1 MVVRLLLLCV
11 ALALEL
17 SSAVFW
23 RALDPQLMEEL
34 LALAACVLVALAM
47 FSRCCCCCAPALSPL
62 AGQWSLLIALLIV
75 LSFASALSVPR
86 ALVASA
92 ALFVPA
98 VTAPLSALL
107 DSRHAP
113 VTVVL
118 ALATSAAA
126 MAGTGAHAEL
136 LAALDEHGSALALA
150 CSCAAAVAV
159 QWAGVQR
166 VLHARAPGA
175 RLRVGSGA
183 LVLAVLVRAA
193 ALLVLAVAVLFAL
206 STLSDEARVRRAS
219 AELLVRSPRPDAAL
233 ADIGGKLLV
242 GDECARLPLASAL
255 SASAAPGGGWE
266 LSAANGT
273 LTPCWHVPKQLTRC
287 VRLPLGFQ
295 FCASV
300 RALSLALV
308 AAIFAVGTLALY
320 GARFALIGALGAPA
334 LASVCVL
341 ARLGALALQAHG
353 VVRLPDGGVVDGG
366 AMDGGAVDGDTGLGT
381 AVSDG
386 GSFSF
391 GSDGGFASEGARA
404 GQDDGAAAGGGAAP
418 VALDRRGVTLCA
430 CAAGAAVAQLL
441 LALFAAQAAPPARP
455 GARDERSGG
464 RGASVADAEE
474 ADAGRGSRP
483 LLATGAPR
491 SDWEGRARANGVRGV
506 RTPPAVGSAESE
518 YELFKRWRQLRQL
531 QMQEMNDFAAFL
543 EAHAPPA
550 PPNSGRRPD
559 DGGEGGVRRARGAV
573 RPLPLGESHSA
584 GGRSGAG
591 ASAHAGGEHSANGS
605 ARLWPPPSLADLR
618 ALPSLHGET
627 PPALGRAATTPA
639 PTAPAAG
646 RMADDHAHGAGDDG
660 ASPPAYEA
668 VVRSA
673 SASGGGGGGRG
684 GGGEDMRAGAP
695 ARWLSEPA
703 ASSGDGALSGDA
715 EADHGVEAVLTHTC
729 TRCGFATHGLTA
741 MHQHALHCSLG
752 GGARARAGG
761 GGEEAEVMPMRLG
774 MY

>member
-233 ADIGGKLLV
+233 ADIGGKLL
-242 GDECARLPLASAL
+242 
-255 SASAAPGGGWE
+255 
-266 LSAANGT
+266 
-273 LTPCWHVPKQLTRC
+273 
-287 VRLPLGFQ
+287 
-295 FCASV
+295 
-300 RALSLALV
+300 
-308 AAIFAVGTLALY
+308 
-320 GARFALIGALGAPA
+320 
-334 LASVCVL
+334 
-341 ARLGALALQAHG
+341 
-353 VVRLPDGGVVDGG
+353 
-366 AMDGGAVDGDTGLGT
+366 
-381 AVSDG
+381 
-386 GSFSF
+386 
-391 GSDGGFASEGARA
+391 
-404 GQDDGAAAGGGAAP
+404 
-418 VALDRRGVTLCA
+418 RG
-430 CAAGAAVAQLL
+430 
-441 LALFAAQAAPPARP
+441 
-455 GARDERSGG
+455 
-464 RGASVADAEE
+464 
-474 ADAGRGSRP
+474 
-483 LLATGAPR
+483 
-491 SDWEGRARANGVRGV
+491 
-506 RTPPAVGSAESE
+506 
-518 YELFKRWRQLRQL
+518 
-531 QMQEMNDFAAFL
+531 
-543 EAHAPPA
+543 H
-550 PPNSGRRPD
+550 
-559 DGGEGGVRRARGAV
+559 
-573 RPLPLGESHSA
+573 
-584 GGRSGAG
+584 
-591 ASAHAGGEHSANGS
+591 EH
-605 ARLWPPPSLADLR
+605 
-618 ALPSLHGET
+618 ET